1 VSDNAPFAAVVLV
14 GGHSRRMGTDK
25 AGLRDRT
32 GQPLLGR
39 QLALLAS
46 LRPVEL
52 LVSAR
57 RAQVLPPLPPTVRRV
72 DDDGADG
79 PLGGIVAAFEATAT
93 PRLLVVAVDLPELD
107 QAVLK
112 RLIACPEG
120 AVPVVAGHLEPLV
133 AVYPRRWLP
142 EAQRALRDGQ
152 RSLQQLLSSAK
163 GSGFCLLNFF
173 EQTPFVNWNRP
184 HDYSA

>member
-32 GQPLLGR
+32 GQPLLTR

-46 LRPVEL
+46 LEPVEL

-57 RAQVLPPLPPTVRRV
+57 RTQILPPLPPAVRRV
-72 DDDGADG
+72 DDDGAGG
-79 PLGGIVAAFEATAT
+79 PLGGIVAALEATAA

-120 AVPVVAGHLEPLV
+120 AVPVVAGRLEPLV
-133 AVYPRRWLP
+133 AVYPRTWLP
-142 EAQRALRDGQ
+142 EAQRALRAGQ
-152 RSLQQLLSSAK
+152 RSLQHLLASAEA
-163 GSGFCLLNFF
+163 SGFCLLNFSDP
-173 EQTPFVNWNRP
+173 TPFLNWNRP
-184 HDYSA
+184 HDYST